1 MTVLERNDGDFTPGG
16 RWAQA
21 THAGLLSQTPSS
33 QQIISASDFRRKL
46 HISSKILNMDII
58 QAFFFV
64 QIVLASWDRAFY
76 ILSTFLFL
84 AVFEGYSCL

>member
-1 MTVLERNDGDFTPGG
+1 MTVLERNEGDFTPRGG
-16 RWAQA
+16 WAQT

-33 QQIISASDFRRKL
+33 QQIVLAADFCRKL

-64 QIVLASWDRAFY
+64 QIVLASWDQAFH
-76 ILSTFLFL
+76 ILSTVYSWLF
-84 AVFEGYSCL
+84 F